1 MYINCSV
8 LSLLTS
14 IVCKDDLK
22 EIVVY
27 MTFHKN
33 QVLCK
38 LVAENNEKCRS
49 HRIDTNVHLY
59 LSNDNG
65 VYLKLFKT

>member
-8 LSLLTS
+8 ISLLTS

-33 QVLCK
+33 QVLWK
-38 LVAENNEKCRS
+38 LVAEKNEKYRS
-49 HRIDTNVHLY
+49 NVHLY